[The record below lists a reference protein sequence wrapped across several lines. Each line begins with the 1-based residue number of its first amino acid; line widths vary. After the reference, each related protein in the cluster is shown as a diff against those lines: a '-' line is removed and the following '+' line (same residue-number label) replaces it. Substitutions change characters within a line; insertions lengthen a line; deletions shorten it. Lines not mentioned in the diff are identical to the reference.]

1 MNFELYL
8 GIWELGKQGL
18 EYSKQMPGIQES
30 LTDVA
35 SQGWSKGF
43 HEGEAGAREADRGWI
58 RENLYNNED
67 IETFS

>member
-35 SQGWSKGF
+35 SQGWSKGS
-43 HEGEAGAREADRGWI
+43 HEGEAGAREADRG
-58 RENLYNNED
+58 
-67 IETFS
+67 